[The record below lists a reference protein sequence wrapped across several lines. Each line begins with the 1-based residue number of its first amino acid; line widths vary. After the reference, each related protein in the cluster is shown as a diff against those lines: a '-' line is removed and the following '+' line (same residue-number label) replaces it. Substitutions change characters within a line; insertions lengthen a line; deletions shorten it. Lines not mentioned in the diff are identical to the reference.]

1 MPKLMHLNGLDNKIN
16 KRIVKHMIKQA
27 SQYLP
32 DVPPP
37 AISEDVTI
45 NYNSLMKSLSNIL
58 LNLQEI
64 YMARFEMMPEGEA
77 EYEEE
82 EGEEEE
88 EFGVPGYAMSEAELS
103 GLRSVSSRA
112 SSVSAPFR
120 RPGAASPP
128 SSAYSQPVSSRHS
141 SRYMLPPG
149 EAPSRDEERLAR
161 NERNQNNPFSSLV
174 LNSLSKE
181 IINAKFL
188 TEVIPFPQL
197 TKIQKQKLKQIIV
210 RINKVIGVI
219 RTGVAKPIY
228 INLITLINTIT
239 SGFKSTE
246 GDYQEYLPRTEEEM
260 PPEQAGEFEA
270 LVGHGHI
277 CGSTTSV
284 YGAGRKHRL
293 LSPAMYMAHNVN
305 DLFHQ
310 SLSKRNR

>member
-1 MPKLMHLNGLDNKIN
+1 MPKLLHLNDLDNKIN

-37 AISEDVTI
+37 AISEDVTQ

-77 EYEEE
+77 EYEEYQFGD
-82 EGEEEE
+82 GESEAS
-88 EFGVPGYAMSEAELS
+88 FGVPG
-103 GLRSVSSRA
+103 G
-112 SSVSAPFR
+112 SSV
-120 RPGAASPP
+120 G
-128 SSAYSQPVSSRHS
+128 SAYGSELANPRINPPYPLHTPSQSERLSSVGS
-141 SRYMLPPG
+141 DGRYLLPPG
-149 EAPSRDEERLAR
+149 EAPSREEEILAR

-174 LNSLSKE
+174 LNSLSRE

-188 TEVIPFPQL
+188 AEEIPFAQL
-197 TKIQKQKLKQIIV
+197 TKIQKQKLKQIMV
-210 RINKVIGVI
+210 RIGKVSGVI
-219 RTGVAKPIY
+219 RTGIAKPIY
-228 INLITLINTIT
+228 INLQSLIQTIT
-239 SGFKSTE
+239 ASFKSTE
-246 GDYQEYLPRTEEEM
+246 GDWQEYLPRTGEEM

-270 LVGHGHI
+270 LVGQGHI

-284 YGAGRKHRL
+284 YGAARKHRL
-293 LSPAMYMAHNVN
+293 LSPAMYNAHNVN
-305 DLFHQ
+305 ANFNY